1 MIVQSMR
8 LKNVKS
14 YGEGLNGNGVT
25 ISFEPGTNRVA
36 GKNGHGK
43 TTLIES
49 LGYAL
54 FLTEPIFEE
63 SFQLDTYFLRAGKKA
78 AEIDVTFSHG
88 GEFYR
93 IERGLGPHS
102 RRQAKVVELKN
113 GSTCAEGKREV
124 AAFLCR
130 LFNLPDRN
138 RFSELFWKL
147 IGVRQGRLTWPFDSK
162 PSVAKDFFEPLLDVA
177 VFRECFESLKPAVE
191 EFMARLHEQERVR
204 AAVEERIR
212 ERGDSPAA
220 LEAKRLQFR
229 EIELRLQGLNKVQED
244 ISKRLAHLE
253 AMEISLRATELQRSA
268 AENVLGLARQQ
279 REITDQ
285 RMRESAEAAAV
296 VALVA
301 SGYNSFENSEKELQA
316 LRAKQAEHR
325 RLEMEIADAEKKK
338 IELDGKFNAARS
350 QTDVFARQRQGKE
363 GERVNIRE
371 RVEAL
376 RNRLRVSQP
385 EFEKQKNLANR
396 ATHYLSEVGH
406 FVSSF
411 ADLLT
416 QGETIL
422 KKMKAITVA
431 LAVRDASV
439 LRAARH
445 QEEAAAEALQS
456 LRQQLAAANAERAG
470 LLKQLREIRDGICP
484 FLKDRCRQFDPS
496 KVEGDMKDKSATIE
510 FLERKG
516 GIAEAA
522 FRAAQIEHEGR
533 CEEEQNLARKST
545 QLEQMSIDFLSA
557 FERLAW
563 GKTGELVNGLRQWA
577 QEVQAMPECPAPQ
590 AKAVD
595 AEIFERI
602 HQQKV
607 DYLKELKTW
616 WQRTEQVVQERIN
629 AVLEEERRRG
639 SDQRDEVNNTDL
651 LRRIETEI
659 GKLALAE
666 SEQREAAAGHQR
678 ASAELERT
686 IAQFRQRSRAFGF
699 LGDEI
704 VLLERTQQKHR
715 SDYQRYLGAKPLAD
729 ERSSREME
737 LNARREQEG
746 RAVAELR
753 LFESTLSELSRG
765 FDESEL
771 GAVRREFQGISA
783 AVATESNKLENA
795 RRETDREEGRFR
807 EWQEACA
814 RRDEIVRVIQR
825 LDAEIKLTE
834 LARVTLRDS
843 APIVAQH
850 MCDRIAGQAQ
860 RIFNRINHDSVELR
874 WEAVPRYSL
883 RVIPGDR
890 RFAMLSGGEQTKL
903 ALAMT
908 LAMIQ
913 EFSGLRFCIFDEPTY
928 GVDAES
934 REKLGDALLES
945 QKAAE
950 LEQLILVS
958 HDDAFDGKIEHSIFL
973 RKTAATG
980 TEVVQFPTHVN
991 SREGQSPVTCG
1002 A

>member
-1 MIVQSMR
+1 VIVQSMR
-8 LKNVKS
+8 LKNIKS
-14 YGEGLNGNGVT
+14 YGEGLDGDGVT

-63 SFQLDTYFLRAGKKA
+63 SFQLDTYFVRAGKKA
-78 AEIDVTFSHG
+78 AEIDITFSHR
-88 GEFYR
+88 GECYR
-93 IERGLGPHS
+93 TERGLGPHS
-102 RRQAKVVELKN
+102 RRQAKVVELEN

-130 LFNLPDRN
+130 LFDLPDPN

-177 VFRECFESLKPAVE
+177 VFRECFESLKPAVD
-191 EFMARLHEQERVR
+191 EFMARLHEQERIR

-212 ERGDSPAA
+212 ERGDSPAT
-220 LEAKRLQFR
+220 LETKRRQFR
-229 EIELRLQGLNKVQED
+229 EIELRLQELNKVQED

-268 AENVLGLARQQ
+268 AENALGLARQQ
-279 REITDQ
+279 REISDQ

-301 SGYNSFENSEKELQA
+301 SGYNSFENAEKELQA
-316 LRAKQAEHR
+316 LRAKQAEQH
-325 RLEMEIADAEKKK
+325 RLEMEIAGAEKKK
-338 IELDGKFNAARS
+338 IELDGKSNAARS

-363 GERVNIRE
+363 AERVNIRE

-385 EFEKQKNLANR
+385 EFEKQKGLANR
-396 ATHYLSEVGH
+396 ATYYLSEMRH

-411 ADLLT
+411 ADLLAH
-416 QGETIL
+416 GETTL
-422 KKMKAITVA
+422 KKMKAITAA
-431 LAVRDASV
+431 LAARDASA
-439 LRAARH
+439 LQAARH
-445 QEEAAAEALQS
+445 QEETTAEALHS
-456 LRQQLAAANAERAG
+456 LRQQLATANAEHSG
-470 LLKQLREIRDGICP
+470 FLKQLQEIGDGVCP
-484 FLKDRCRQFDPS
+484 FLKERCRQFDPS

-516 GIAEAA
+516 GIAESA
-522 FRAAQIEHEGR
+522 FRAAQIEHER
-533 CEEEQNLARKST
+533 RREEEQNLVRKSS
-545 QLEQMSIDFLSA
+545 QLEQMGIDFLSA

-563 GKTGELVNGLRQWA
+563 GKTGEPVNGLRQWT

-590 AKAVD
+590 AKGLD
-595 AEIFERI
+595 TEIFEKI
-602 HQQKV
+602 HEQNV

-616 WQRTEQVVQERIN
+616 WQRTEKVVQERIN
-629 AVLEEERRRG
+629 VVLEEERRRG

-651 LRRIETEI
+651 LRRIESEI

-666 SEQREAAAGHQR
+666 NEQREAAAGCRR

-686 IAQFRQRSRAFGF
+686 IAQLDQRRRAFGF
-699 LGDEI
+699 LGDGI
-704 VLLERTQQKHR
+704 VLLERTQQKYR

-746 RAVAELR
+746 RAVAELK
-753 LFESTLSELSRG
+753 LCESTLSELGRG
-765 FDESEL
+765 FDESAL
-771 GAVRREFQGISA
+771 TAVRREFQETSA
-783 AVATESNKLENA
+783 AIAAESNKLENA
-795 RRETDREEGRFR
+795 RRETDREESRFR

-814 RRDEIVRVIQR
+814 SREEIVRVLRR
-825 LDAEIKLTE
+825 LAAEVKLTE

-980 TEVVQFPTHVN
+980 TEVVQFPSHVN
-991 SREGQSPVTCG
+991 SRESQNPVTCG